1 MWIFI
6 LIIFSWINIQSQN
19 FTFKFDK
26 TLELPKKADEITSVF
41 VDELSNTYLT
51 DAGEKKIWIF
61 NSNGELT
68 KQIPSDPNSKLFD
81 KPVSAIV
88 LSDGK
93 IVVLDRGKSKIL
105 ILDNEGEKIFEFGN
119 TKSYLNSFDKP
130 VKILKDKGDNF
141 YVLDTGNDKII
152 KFNSNGLCLGAVSVK
167 DLVSFAVDSYQNVY
181 ALSEAEKSYKVQVFN
196 SKLVPTKRFA
206 IAVLEK
212 PQDILANDYG
222 EFYIIDLKKGS
233 ALHFGQNGVFLGNKI
248 GSKMSSKGIAQFSE
262 LTIGFLS
269 NVDSKSDKIYLY
281 DNDFKYLQS
290 FLVQFGSERT
300 KTEAEQTKFKVKFV
314 DVIKNFA
321 SRDMF
326 ISNDTTY
333 FISSDYSV
341 TAKVGDAQ
349 LFKLS
354 EKDGKENPVKY
365 TLSEPIGIG
374 KFGKNIF
381 LTDQDENKIHIFES
395 KTGKIISSQSTKGS
409 QDGQVKN
416 PKDVAI
422 DSDGNLYVADYGNNR
437 INIYSYQGISIGSIK
452 SPGEGVLINP
462 TKIVID
468 GNNNLFILCEGSGI
482 FQYNIASKELK
493 SISLNGITNPTNIE
507 ILDYNILLVYDD
519 KAGSIYLFK
528 DGSLFYQFFSKGT
541 EFLSLENVGGIYY
554 DYPKSMLYI
563 SDLKNNITKMYK
575 LMFEPPVPQDVNIV
589 LNDQGNSQIVWKKN
603 SNKAASFRVWRKKVN
618 SENIQLAGKQNQQ
631 NYIIKD
637 AQKEIFQYAV
647 QSVSE
652 DDIVSSTTG
661 FVTDEYSYYLY
672 LSDVKPDSSIELLK
686 KLKPLNEK
694 VINERLGI
702 VYRKLSNKFK
712 QERDF
717 DKYFKYVN
725 ELQNLKPFSLE
736 LYLEKVKVYE
746 ELNKYQEA
754 INELR
759 VADKVSP
766 DNKDIFNNLNRLYF
780 ITKDYSKIL
789 EIFNSASPAIQGN
802 EKTLESLAR
811 ALKLLN
817 RNSDAAEVYKRLAS
831 MTENEKYYSKAGKI
845 LYDLNNIDEAM
856 VYLQRAAGLKSEEAE
871 TYANL
876 AGCFVIKNDLSN
888 ASFNLE
894 EAVNLDSTNA
904 EYFYTLGKIYSKQ
917 RNTSKA
923 IENFKKACEF
933 DSIKTDYIFDLVD
946 ELEKANSKKEAS
958 VYLEKLK
965 MSDSDNPLVLL
976 RASKYQSEDFKID
989 EAFASISKAL
999 KLAPGK
1005 KEIKEKYAEISRLRE
1020 KKNQKEPSIKIQDVN
1035 LENIFPSL
1043 VNYYRTNPI
1052 GVFKI
1057 FNMRNF
1063 PLDDVKITVSSPN
1076 LFLEDFVYKE
1086 MVILP
1091 NASKEVRIVVPLK
1104 NELLANSLKGP
1115 FEYDLNFTLSFM
1127 PDSTDAQQLKFKDN
1141 IRTEKTRI
1149 KVESLNSI
1157 RWDDKKHLGSF
1168 INPSNENVRNFVLTQ
1183 ILKKYEEVS
1192 ISYSDIPKNI
1202 MNAIIIWEYFRYYGF
1217 TYMPDPNFAYSNI
1230 SQTNSIDFVQ
1240 FAQQT
1245 LNTRTGDCDDLV
1257 TLLATCFETIGIN
1270 TAYVDIPGHVFLA
1283 FDTGITA
1290 NDIKSRGLTEDKV
1303 KLLWNK
1309 AWITLES
1316 TVIGKNSFVESWLNS
1331 NERYTKTVSENKP
1344 VVPIQFK
1351 QTWEVFPP
1359 VQFPENVKIE
1369 SSLTDV
1375 SIIRNAIIAD
1385 VEYYYNLTKGNVEYE
1400 LLSSIKKHPEN
1411 PYLLNKLAM
1420 YYIKTDSLA
1429 KAKTYFENALKF
1441 DNANQVTLNNLAN
1454 IYFKEGNFKLA
1465 EEYWSKANNL
1475 TNETNAGILVNLAK
1489 VKFVQGDKLKAREN
1503 FDKALLINKDVA
1515 VKFANLYK
1523 SIYQ

>member
-1 MWIFI
+1 MWIFV
-6 LIIFSWINIQSQN
+6 LMIFSWINLQSQN

-26 TLELPKKADEITSVF
+26 TLELPQKADEITSVF

-51 DAGEKKIWIF
+51 DAGEKKILIF
-61 NSNGELT
+61 NPNGELT
-68 KQIPSDPNSKLFD
+68 KQIPGDPNSKLFG

-93 IVVLDRGKSKIL
+93 IVVLDQGKSKIL
-105 ILDNEGEKIFEFGN
+105 ILDNEGKKLFEFGN
-119 TKSYLNSFDKP
+119 TKNYLNSFDKP
-130 VKILKDKGDNF
+130 VKILKDKEDNF
-141 YVLDTGNDKII
+141 YVLDRGNDKII
-152 KFNSNGLCLGAVSVK
+152 KFNSSGLCLGAVSVK
-167 DLVSFAVDSYQNVY
+167 DLISFAVDSYQNVY
-181 ALSEAEKSYKVQVFN
+181 ALSEAEKSYNVQVFD
-196 SKLVPTKRFA
+196 LRLMPAKRFA
-206 IAVLEK
+206 VAVLEK

-222 EFYIIDLKKGS
+222 EFYIIDLNKGS
-233 ALHFGQNGVFLGNKI
+233 ALHFGQNGVYLGNKI

-262 LTIGFLS
+262 LTSGFLV
-269 NVDSKSDKIYLY
+269 NVDSKSEKIYLY

-290 FLVQFGSERT
+290 FIVTFGNERT
-300 KTEAEQTKFKVKFV
+300 KTEIKPANFKVKFV
-314 DVIKNFA
+314 DALKNF
-321 SRDMF
+321 SFRDMF
-326 ISNDTTY
+326 ITNDTSY

-341 TAKVGDAQ
+341 TGKAGDSQ

-354 EKDGKENPVKY
+354 ENEGKTNAAKY
-365 TLSEPIGIG
+365 TLSEPAGIT
-374 KFGKNIF
+374 KFGNNIY
-381 LTDQDENKIHIFES
+381 LTDQDENRIHLFDS
-395 KTGKIISSQSTKGS
+395 KSGKIISSQSNKGS
-409 QDGQVKN
+409 QDGQVNK
-416 PKDVAI
+416 PKDVAV
-422 DSDGNLYVADYGNNR
+422 DNNGNLYVADYGNNR
-437 INIYSYQGISIGSIK
+437 INIYSSQGISIGSIK
-452 SPGEGVLINP
+452 SPAEGLLEKPLKV
-462 TKIVID
+462 VID
-468 GNNNLFILCEGSGI
+468 GNKNLFILCEEKGI
-482 FQYNIASKELK
+482 FQYNINTKELK
-493 SISLNGITNPTNIE
+493 SLSLSGITNPTDIA
-507 ILDYNILLVYDD
+507 ILDYNILLVYDE
-519 KAGSIYLFK
+519 KIGSVFLFNN
-528 DGSLFYQFFSKGT
+528 GILFYQFFSKGT
-541 EFLSLENVGGIYY
+541 EFQSLENVNSLYY
-554 DYPKSMLYI
+554 DNQKSILYV
-563 SDLKNNITKMYK
+563 SDVKNNITKTYK
-575 LMFEPPVPQDVNIV
+575 LMFEPPVPGGLEIV
-589 LNDQGNSQIVWKKN
+589 LNDQGNSEIRWKN
-603 SNKAASFRVWRKKVN
+603 SNKSASYRIWKKKIN
-618 SENIQLAGKQNQQ
+618 DENIQLVAKQTELNYVVKEPQ
-631 NYIIKD
+631 N
-637 AQKEIFQYAV
+637 EIYKYAV
-647 QSVSE
+647 QAISE
-652 DDIVSSTTG
+652 DEIVSGISD
-661 FVTDEYSYYLY
+661 FVADEYSFYLY
-672 LSDVKPDSSIELLK
+672 LSDVKPDTSIELLK
-686 KLKPLNEK
+686 KIKPMNER

-702 VYRKLSNKFK
+702 VYRKLANKFK

-725 ELQNLKPFSLE
+725 ELQNLKPKNLE

-754 INELR
+754 ITELTI
-759 VADKVSP
+759 ADKISP
-766 DNKDIFNNLNRLYF
+766 YNKDIFNNLVRLYF
-780 ITKDYSKIL
+780 TTKDYSKIL
-789 EIFNSASPAIQGN
+789 EIFNSASPAIQGS
-802 EKTLESLAR
+802 EKSLESLAR

-888 ASFNLE
+888 ASLMFE
-894 EAVNLDSTNA
+894 EALKLDSTNA

-923 IENFKKACEF
+923 ISNYKRACEF

-946 ELEKANSKKEAS
+946 ELEKANLKKEAS

-976 RASKYQSEDFKID
+976 RASRYQAEDSKID

-999 KLAPGK
+999 KLAPGN

-1020 KKNQKEPSIKIQDVN
+1020 KKNQKEPSIKIQDIS

-1043 VNYYRTNPI
+1043 INYYRTNPI
-1052 GVFKI
+1052 GTFRI
-1057 FNMRNF
+1057 YNMRNF

-1076 LFLEDFVYKE
+1076 LFFEDFVYKE

-1104 NELLANSLKGP
+1104 NELLANSLKDP
-1115 FEYDLNFTLSFM
+1115 SEYELNFTLSFM

-1168 INPSNENVRNFVLTQ
+1168 INPRDENIRNFVLTQ
-1183 ILKKYEEVS
+1183 ILKKYEDLAAT
-1192 ISYSDIPKNI
+1192 YSDIPKNI

-1217 TYMPDPNFAYSNI
+1217 TYMPDPNFAYSSI

-1257 TLLATCFETIGIN
+1257 TLLATCFETVGIN
-1270 TAYVDIPGHVFLA
+1270 TSYVDIPGHVFLA
-1283 FDTGITA
+1283 FDTGINA
-1290 NDIKSRGLTEDKV
+1290 NEIKSKGLTEEKV

-1344 VVPIQFK
+1344 VVPVQFR
-1351 QTWEVFPP
+1351 QAWEVFPP
-1359 VQFPENVKIE
+1359 VQFPENVKME

-1375 SIIRNAIIAD
+1375 SIIRNAIIGD
-1385 VEYYYNLTKGNVEYE
+1385 VDYYYSLTKGNVEYE
-1400 LLSSIKKHPEN
+1400 LLSSVKKHPDN

-1420 YYIKTDSLA
+1420 YYVKSDSLS
-1429 KAKTYFENALKF
+1429 KAKIYFENALKF

-1454 IYFKEGNFKLA
+1454 IYFKEGNFNLA
-1465 EEYWSKANNL
+1465 EEYWSKANKL

-1489 VKFVQGDKLKAREN
+1489 VKIAQGDKLKAREY

-1515 VKFANLYK
+1515 LKFTNLYK